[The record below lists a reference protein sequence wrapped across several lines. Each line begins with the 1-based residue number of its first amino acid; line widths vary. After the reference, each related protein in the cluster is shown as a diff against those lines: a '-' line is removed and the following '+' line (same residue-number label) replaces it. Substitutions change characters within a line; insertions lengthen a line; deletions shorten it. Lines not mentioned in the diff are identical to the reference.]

1 MSNCFIDAAFEK
13 LIGRKLRLDSYYDLS
28 QVLSKEEN
36 KKYYENGLKKE
47 RSNYYLLYK
56 NNYPKTFDESQKLI
70 DSFINYD
77 PKNTTSFEAQA
88 LFNWYLYPLDKKGR
102 LNYFKEYIKKH
113 FKGTYKYSEQDKI
126 VYNDNI
132 EMNIIGS
139 VSDYI
144 KLISE
149 YEKELENAFF
159 RGQSNVNNLPLPSIS
174 RQKNWKIYEDVM
186 FNEMLSNTYES
197 FKDLNLPIEKLIK
210 MQHYGLPT
218 RLLDISSNPLVA
230 LYFACNDI
238 TRKYGEVIFLV
249 RNGNNLG
256 FINNELITKLSYLTL
271 LTNNEKERILSG
283 NMKDDEL
290 KQIYKKY
297 SGMEINISCDE
308 LQTDSILIPQKN
320 NQRIIKQDGAFII
333 CGLSNNDEEF
343 IERFNKFRFS
353 SPQKRIIC
361 ICRNKSEIIKELDK
375 LSINRL
381 SLFPEIDNIATYLKD
396 KYIS

>member
-1 MSNCFIDAAFEK
+1 M
-13 LIGRKLRLDSYYDLS
+13 L
-28 QVLSKEEN
+28 
-36 KKYYENGLKKE
+36 
-47 RSNYYLLYK
+47 
-56 NNYPKTFDESQKLI
+56 
-70 DSFINYD
+70 
-77 PKNTTSFEAQA
+77 
-88 LFNWYLYPLDKKGR
+88 
-102 LNYFKEYIKKH
+102 
-113 FKGTYKYSEQDKI
+113 
-126 VYNDNI
+126 
-132 EMNIIGS
+132 
-139 VSDYI
+139 
-144 KLISE
+144 
-149 YEKELENAFF
+149 FF
-159 RGQSNVNNLPLPSIS
+159 RGQSNVNNLALPSIS

-297 SGMEINISCDE
+297 SGMEINISCGE
-308 LQTDSILIPQKN
+308 LIADSILIPQKN

-333 CGLSNNDEEF
+333 CGLANNDEEF

-353 SPQKRIIC
+353 SSQKRIIC
-361 ICRNKSEIIKELDK
+361 ISRNKSEIIKELDK